1 MNSAMNPMTEPA
13 LSAAPAMPAYRAG
26 QRVTLIRVMHSEW
39 TKLWSLPSTLWLL
52 LITVALVAG
61 GGLLAAVLQLSS
73 LPHGAAA
80 IAAFNP
86 TQLSQTGVGL
96 AELTAGALGALIMT
110 GEYATGQVR
119 LTFTAVPRRLPVLWG
134 KLAALAATLLAVGTI
149 ATFAAFFITQAILAP
164 HHLSATVG
172 QPGVA
177 RSVFGSA
184 LILTGVA
191 LLGLGLGALL
201 RNAAGAVS
209 ALFGVLFGL
218 TLVAGFLP
226 GNLSHQVRE
235 YLPENVASD
244 VTSMTHQAGTLGP
257 WTGFGLFCL
266 YTAVALGAA
275 AWLLRRRDA

>member
-1 MNSAMNPMTEPA
+1 MNQLAEPA
-13 LSAAPAMPAYRAG
+13 LSAAPVIPAYRAD
-26 QRVTLIRVMHSEW
+26 QRVTWIRVIHSEW

-61 GGLLAAVLQLSS
+61 GGLVSALIQLSS

-80 IAAFNP
+80 VAAFNP
-86 TQLSQTGVGL
+86 TQLSQSGVGL
-96 AELTAGALGALIMT
+96 AELTAGALGVLIMT

-119 LTFTAVPRRLPVLWG
+119 LTFTAVPRRLPVLGG
-134 KLAALAATLLAVGTI
+134 KLAALAAALLVVGTI

-164 HHLSATVG
+164 HHLSTTVG

-184 LILTGVA
+184 LVLTGVA

-201 RNAAGAVS
+201 RNAAGAIS
-209 ALFGVLFGL
+209 ALFGVLYGITIAAL
-218 TLVAGFLP
+218 FLP
-226 GNLSHQVRE
+226 AHLDHMVRP
-235 YLPENVASD
+235 YLPENAVSA
-244 VTSMTHQAGTLGP
+244 VTSVTRPSSMLGP
-257 WTGFGLFCL
+257 WAGFGLFCL
-266 YTAVALGAA
+266 YAAAVLGVS

>member
-1 MNSAMNPMTEPA
+1 MNSAMNPLTEPA
-13 LSAAPAMPAYRAG
+13 LSAAPVVPAYRAG

-52 LITVALVAG
+52 LITVVLVTG
-61 GGLLAAVLQLSS
+61 GGLLAAALQLSS

-80 IAAFNP
+80 VAAFNP

-134 KLAALAATLLAVGTI
+134 KLAALAAALLAVGTI

-164 HHLSATVG
+164 HHLSTTVG

-177 RSVFGSA
+177 RSVFGGA
-184 LILTGVA
+184 LVLTGVA

-201 RNAAGAVS
+201 RNAAGAIS

-226 GNLSHQVRE
+226 GNLGHQVRE

-244 VTSMTHQAGTLGP
+244 VTSMAHQAGTLGP

-266 YTAVALGAA
+266 YTAVALGVS

>member
-1 MNSAMNPMTEPA
+1 MNQLAEPA
-13 LSAAPAMPAYRAG
+13 LSAEPVVPAYRAG

-52 LITVALVAG
+52 LITFALVAG

-80 IAAFNP
+80 IAAFDP
-86 TQLSQTGVGL
+86 TQLSLTGVGL
-96 AELTAGALGALIMT
+96 AELTAGALGVLIMT

-134 KLAALAATLLAVGTI
+134 KTFALAVAMLAVGTV
-149 ATFAAFFITQAILAP
+149 ATFGAFFIASAILAP
-164 HHLSATVG
+164 HHLSTTVT

-177 RSVFGSA
+177 RALFGSA
-184 LILTGVA
+184 LVLTGVA

-209 ALFGVLFGL
+209 ALFGVLYGL
-218 TLVAGFLP
+218 TIAAGFLP
-226 GNLSHQVRE
+226 GNLAGDVRKW
-235 YLPENVASD
+235 LPENASADLTRVAS
-244 VTSMTHQAGTLGP
+244 HQAGSFSA
-257 WTGFGLFCL
+257 WTGFGLFSL
-266 YTAVALGAA
+266 YVVIALVASAG
-275 AWLLRRRDA
+275 LLRRRDA

>member
-1 MNSAMNPMTEPA
+1 MNQLTEPA
-13 LSAAPAMPAYRAG
+13 LSATPVVPAYRAD
-26 QRVTLIRVMHSEW
+26 QRVTLFRVMHSEW

-61 GGLLAAVLQLSS
+61 GGLISAILQLSS
-73 LPHGAAA
+73 LPHGTAAV
-80 IAAFNP
+80 AAFNP
-86 TQLSQTGVGL
+86 TQLSQSGVGL
-96 AELTAGALGALIMT
+96 AELTAAALGVLVMT

-134 KLAALAATLLAVGTI
+134 KLAALGAALLAVGTA

-164 HHLSATVG
+164 HHLSTTLG

-177 RSVFGSA
+177 RAVFGSA
-184 LILTGVA
+184 LVLTGVA
-191 LLGLGLGALL
+191 LLGLALGALL

-209 ALFGVLFGL
+209 AMFGVLYGL
-218 TLVAGFLP
+218 TIAAGFLP
-226 GNLSHQVRE
+226 GHLAQEVRK
-235 YLPENVASD
+235 YLPENSAAD
-244 VTSMTHQAGTLGP
+244 VTSVTHQAGTLGP

-266 YTAVALGAA
+266 YTAAALGAA

>member
-1 MNSAMNPMTEPA
+1 MNQMTEPA
-13 LSAAPAMPAYRAG
+13 LSVTPAVPAYRAG

-80 IAAFNP
+80 VAAFDP
-86 TQLSQTGVGL
+86 TQLSLTGVGL
-96 AELTAGALGALIMT
+96 AELTAGALGVLIMT

-134 KLAALAATLLAVGTI
+134 KTAALAVAMLAVATV
-149 ATFAAFFITQAILAP
+149 ATFAAFFIAQAILAP
-164 HHLSATVG
+164 HHLSTTLA

-177 RSVFGSA
+177 RALFGSA
-184 LILTGVA
+184 LVLTGVA

-209 ALFGVLFGL
+209 TLFGVLYGL
-218 TLVAGFLP
+218 TIAAGFLP
-226 GNLSHQVRE
+226 GRLAGEVRE
-235 YLPENVASD
+235 YLPENASAD
-244 VTSMTHQAGTLGP
+244 VTRVAAHQAGSFSA
-257 WTGFGLFCL
+257 WAGFGLFCL
-266 YTAVALGAA
+266 YIAVALAA
-275 AWLLRRRDA
+275 SAWLLRRRDA

>member
-1 MNSAMNPMTEPA
+1 MNQLTEPA
-13 LSAAPAMPAYRAG
+13 LSAAAVPAYRAD
-26 QRVTLIRVMHSEW
+26 QRVTLIRVIHSEW

-52 LITVALVAG
+52 LITVVLVAG
-61 GGLLAAVLQLSS
+61 GGLLSGILQLSS
-73 LPHGAAA
+73 LPRGAAA
-80 IAAFNP
+80 VAAFNP
-86 TQLSQTGVGL
+86 TQLSQSGVGL
-96 AELTAGALGALIMT
+96 AELTAGALGVLIMT

-134 KLAALAATLLAVGTI
+134 KLAALATALLVVGTI

-164 HHLSATVG
+164 HHLSTTVG
-172 QPGVA
+172 APGVA

-184 LILTGVA
+184 LVLTGVA

-201 RNAAGAVS
+201 RNAAGGIT

-226 GNLSHQVRE
+226 GNLGHQVRE
-235 YLPENVASD
+235 YLPENTASD
-244 VTSMTHQAGTLGP
+244 VTTMTHQAGALGP
-257 WTGFGLFCL
+257 WAGFGLFCL
-266 YTAVALGAA
+266 YTAVTLGAS

>member
-1 MNSAMNPMTEPA
+1 MNQLTEPA
-13 LSAAPAMPAYRAG
+13 LSATPVVPAYRAD
-26 QRVTLIRVMHSEW
+26 QRVTLLRVMHSEW

-61 GGLLAAVLQLSS
+61 GGLISAILQLSS

-80 IAAFNP
+80 VAAFNP
-86 TQLSQTGVGL
+86 TQLSQSGVGL
-96 AELTAGALGALIMT
+96 AELTAAALGVLVMT

-119 LTFTAVPRRLPVLWG
+119 LTFTAVPKRLPVLWG
-134 KLAALAATLLAVGTI
+134 KLAALAVALLAVGTA

-164 HHLSATVG
+164 HHLSTSLG

-177 RSVFGSA
+177 RAVFGSA
-184 LILTGVA
+184 LVLTGVA
-191 LLGLGLGALL
+191 LLGLALGALL

-209 ALFGVLFGL
+209 AMFGVLYGL
-218 TLVAGFLP
+218 TIAAGFLP
-226 GNLSHQVRE
+226 GHLAQEVRK
-235 YLPENVASD
+235 YLPENSAAD
-244 VTSMTHQAGTLGP
+244 VTSVTHQAGTLGP

-266 YTAVALGAA
+266 YTAVALGAS

>member
-1 MNSAMNPMTEPA
+1 MNQLAEPA
-13 LSAAPAMPAYRAG
+13 LSAPPVMPAYRAD
-26 QRVTLIRVMHSEW
+26 QRVTLIRVMRSEW

-52 LITVALVAG
+52 LITVVLVAG

-80 IAAFNP
+80 VAAVNP

-96 AELTAGALGALIMT
+96 AELTAGALGALVMT

-134 KLAALAATLLAVGTI
+134 KLAALAAALLVVGTI
-149 ATFAAFFITQAILAP
+149 ATFAAFFSTQAILAP
-164 HHLSATVG
+164 HHLSTTAG

-184 LILTGVA
+184 LLLTGVA
-191 LLGLGLGALL
+191 LFGLGLGALL
-201 RNAAGAVS
+201 RNAAGAIS
-209 ALFGVLFGL
+209 ALFGVLYGL
-218 TLVAGFLP
+218 TIAAGFLP
-226 GNLSHQVRE
+226 PDLSRQVRE
-235 YLPENVASD
+235 YLPENAGTT

-257 WTGFGLFCL
+257 WTGFGLFGL
-266 YTAVALGAA
+266 YIAVTLGVS

>member
-1 MNSAMNPMTEPA
+1 MNPMTEPA
-13 LSAAPAMPAYRAG
+13 RSAAPVVPAYRG
-26 QRVTLIRVMHSEW
+26 DQRVTLIRVMHSEW

-52 LITVALVAG
+52 LITVVLVAG

-80 IAAFNP
+80 VAAFNP

-119 LTFTAVPRRLPVLWG
+119 LTFTAVPRRLPVLGG

-164 HHLSATVG
+164 HHLSTTVG

-184 LILTGVA
+184 LVLTGVA

-201 RNAAGAVS
+201 RSAAGAIS

-226 GNLSHQVRE
+226 GNLGHQVRE

-244 VTSMTHQAGTLGP
+244 VTSMAHQAGTLGP

-266 YTAVALGAA
+266 YTAVALGVA